1 MSTTASKVRIVALI
15 ASIAVIVILILQ
27 NTEEVSTKIL
37 FATVSMPRAV
47 LLLVTG
53 GIGFLA
59 GLLVRGGR
67 RKRPG

>member
-1 MSTTASKVRIVALI
+1 MATTASKVRIVALI

-47 LLLVTG
+47 LLLATG